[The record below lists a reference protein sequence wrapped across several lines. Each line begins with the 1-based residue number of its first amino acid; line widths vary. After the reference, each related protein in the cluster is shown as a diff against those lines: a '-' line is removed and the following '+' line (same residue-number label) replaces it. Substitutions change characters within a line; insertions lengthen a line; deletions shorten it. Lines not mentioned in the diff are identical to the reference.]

1 MFLSQLKN
9 HKKTIRN
16 SNYFNCFKQKEILLP
31 QRSTGVIYY
40 KHYQFIFLD
49 EESNLSN
56 FQKNLKKY
64 HFWGDIMSPFGFWS
78 HRIMS
83 SSDY

>member
-31 QRSTGVIYY
+31 QRSTDVIYY

-56 FQKNLKKY
+56 FQKNFGKLSLLGGYNVPIWVLVPSY
-64 HFWGDIMSPFGFWS
+64 HE
-78 HRIMS
+78 
-83 SSDY
+83 